1 MEWLLLICAVIVTI
15 AVAVTAFSV
24 VRLTK
29 RLTLVS
35 EEMQLWLVQVRQV
48 TGETREVVS
57 STREV
62 VSSLRDAVQP
72 VQRVAGHFAELG
84 ERTARMS
91 ASLLEEVEAP
101 VRTVVAI
108 TRGLRAGTSQF
119 LGRLNSRFR
128 HGRPATDGGIR
139 YE

>member
-15 AVAVTAFSV
+15 AVVAIAVSV
-24 VRLTK
+24 VRLSK
-29 RLTLVS
+29 RLTRVS
-35 EEMQLWLVQVRQV
+35 EEMQLWLVQARQI
-48 TGETREVVS
+48 TGETREVIS
-57 STREV
+57 SIRG
-62 VSSLRDAVQP
+62 AVQP
-72 VQRVAGHFAELG
+72 VQRVVDRFGQLG

-91 ASLLEEVEAP
+91 ASLLEEVEGP

-108 TRGLRAGTSQF
+108 SRGVRTGTSQF
-119 LGRLNSRFR
+119 VGRLSSRFR

>member
-15 AVAVTAFSV
+15 AVVVTAISV
-24 VRLTK
+24 ARLTK
-29 RLTLVS
+29 RLTRVS

-48 TGETREVVS
+48 TGETH
-57 STREV
+57 EV

-84 ERTARMS
+84 ERTARLS

-108 TRGLRAGTSQF
+108 TRGLRTGTSQF